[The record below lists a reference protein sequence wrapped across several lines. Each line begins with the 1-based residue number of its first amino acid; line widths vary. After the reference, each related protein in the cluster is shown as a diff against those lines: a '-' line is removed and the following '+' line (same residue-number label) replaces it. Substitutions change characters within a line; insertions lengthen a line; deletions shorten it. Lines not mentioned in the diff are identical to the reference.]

1 MICAENKTLKKGE
14 TKMAKKIRWS
24 KCLAAEWES
33 LRKICKKEHWT
44 EYQGLEVICK
54 QKITLPQ
61 NNYNT
66 VLQTYLAMLLHSDVT
81 GRTLH
86 LYFMDKHL
94 RDFLCSCELIDYN
107 DLKTYI
113 KENGNFYPVSD
124 WSGEHQSE
132 IIDFP
137 FCIHIPYEKYGYS
150 FNCQII
156 NGSFNL
162 VAERENALMLSEE
175 QFKHLLEM
183 PIDKIRDGQKN
194 AMKFYRL
201 AFNTLAYINCFK
213 EYVKDGAPNIPFEK
227 DENSRRANAKS
238 VEISTE
244 FHEEIEDFLKNPS
257 IRAPYI
263 KRGHFMYLKDERYVN
278 KRGELVWRK
287 PCMIKGK
294 AKTVYTN
301 QELLN
306 SKEYTD

>member
-1 MICAENKTLKKGE
+1 MLTIMSDEGRKP
-14 TKMAKKIRWS
+14 KMAKKIRRS
-24 KCLAAEWES
+24 KCLVAEWET
-33 LRKICKKEHWT
+33 LRTVCKKMHWT
-44 EYQGLEVICK
+44 ENQGLEYIEK
-54 QKITLPQ
+54 QTIFSPHNDY
-61 NNYNT
+61 NN
-66 VLQTYLAMLLHSDVT
+66 VLQTNLSLLLYNDVT

-86 LYFMDKHL
+86 LYFMDKQL
-94 RDFLCSCELIDYN
+94 RDFLCSCELMDYS

-162 VAERENALMLSEE
+162 VAERENALMLTEE
-175 QFKHLLEM
+175 QFNHLLKM
-183 PIDKIRDGQKN
+183 PVEQIRDDQKK

-227 DENSRRANAKS
+227 DVNSRRTNAKS
-238 VEISTE
+238 VETSTE
-244 FHEEIEDFLKNPS
+244 LHEEIEDFLKNQS